1 VTSMMITENQFYIS
15 LFDDYKKNYDDPEK
29 KIMWKLNSIIQLMN
43 MTVDYESDFCEN
55 ALRMILVLFNEIEF
69 ESWELELDNS
79 MDLSEN
85 DKNSF
90 VQILFDEV
98 C

>member
-1 VTSMMITENQFYIS
+1 MQ
-15 LFDDYKKNYDDPEK
+15 NYADPEK
-29 KIMWKLNSIIQLMN
+29 KIMWKLNSIIRLMN
-43 MTVDYESDFCEN
+43 MIDDYESDFCEN

-69 ESWELELDNS
+69 ESWELELDDS
-79 MDLSEN
+79 MDISES